1 MPTYDY
7 QCNAC
12 GHKFELFQQMSDS
25 VKRKCPKCGKPKL
38 ERLIGI
44 GAGVLFK
51 GGGFYETDYRSGG
64 YTKAAEAEKKAAEG
78 KSEPAKTEASTTAD
92 SDGKAESKTE
102 SKKDSKPDSR
112 SETAGTKS
120 DRSAAKS
127 ASESSSASKSA
138 PRGVKSPGKR
148 APATAK
154 KRPRR

>member
-25 VKRKCPKCGKPKL
+25 LKRKCPKCGKPKL

-51 GGGFYETDYRSGG
+51 GGGFYETDYRSDS
-64 YTKAAEAEKKAAEG
+64 YTKAAEAEKKASEG
-78 KSEPAKTEASTTAD
+78 KTEPAKTEAAPAAAS
-92 SDGKAESKTE
+92 ESKTE
-102 SKKDSKPDSR
+102 SKKDSNSDAGGSK
-112 SETAGTKS
+112 SE
-120 DRSAAKS
+120 KS
-127 ASESSSASKSA
+127 ASKTARESGSASKSA
-138 PRGVKSPGKR
+138 PRGTRSPSKR
-148 APATAK
+148 APAAAK